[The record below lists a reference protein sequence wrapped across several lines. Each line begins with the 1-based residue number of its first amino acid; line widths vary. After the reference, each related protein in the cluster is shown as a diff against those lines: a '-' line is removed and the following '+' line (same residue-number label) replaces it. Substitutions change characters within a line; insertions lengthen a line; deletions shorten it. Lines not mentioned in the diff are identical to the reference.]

1 MNTDAKIFTN
11 NCEINPTYQKDQVE
25 FIPQMQI
32 GVTVYLKKKKKGAE
46 KSCDKIRHPVIHC
59 VCLQISKSKGLPP
72 PGNRTRKSVQLQPHC
87 VVT

>member
-32 GVTVYLKKKKKGAE
+32 GVTVYLKKKKK
-46 KSCDKIRHPVIHC
+46 
-59 VCLQISKSKGLPP
+59 
-72 PGNRTRKSVQLQPHC
+72 VQKNH
-87 VVT
+87 VTKFDIQSFIVFAFR